1 MASTK
6 QGAAA
11 PKQPAG
17 PVQKILRIGV
27 IQAGKIVEERLIR
40 RRESVTIGASPK
52 NTIVVPA
59 SSLPRSFT
67 LFELSGGNY
76 QLMFS
81 DTMDGRV
88 SVNNQVMALE
98 QIRQGGHAQAKGGK
112 GNVMRLPLSDSS
124 RGKVLLGE
132 VTLLFQF
139 VAPPPIQPRPQLPP
153 SVRGSLITSMD
164 WVLASSFVA
173 CAVINFGF
181 VLYLKSMPIPRRVA
195 PDVVPDDFAEY
206 VPPAKIKPK
215 KVNIKKLT
223 EKGEKKAEKK
233 GPAPKKSAAGGSKSR
248 RPRKKAKPCDK
259 ACQDARAAARKARLA
274 KAIASTG
281 ALKLLGGKKG
291 SGPATSDLIKGGDPG
306 RKLDSAFKGVSGLK
320 AGGSGRRGLRVKGG
334 GGTGKRAGIG
344 DLGGRVGG
352 PGKVGTGGTVE
363 EKVPKFKFTRQK
375 EKVSGEINRSS
386 LGRYLRRAARGVK
399 ACYQRGLKRNPGL
412 GGKLNVVIEVN
423 TLGKVAAVS
432 IDKDTIGDA
441 GVAACVKR
449 VIRRQRFP
457 PAKGGTAEIIVPF
470 VFQSSK

>member
-1 MASTK
+1 MAT
-6 QGAAA
+6 AAQKKVA
-11 PKQPAG
+11 PPPAG

-67 LFELSGGNY
+67 LFEMSSGKY
-76 QLMFS
+76 SLLFS

-98 QIRQGGHAQAKGGK
+98 QVRQGGHAQPKGGK
-112 GNVMRLPLSDSS
+112 GNVMKLGLTDAS

-139 VAPPPIQPRPQLPP
+139 VAPPPVQPRPQLPP
-153 SVRGSLITSMD
+153 SVRGSLITNMD

-181 VLYLKSMPIPRRVA
+181 LLYLKSMPVPRRVS
-195 PDVVPDDFAEY
+195 PDVVPDDFAEF
-206 VPPAKIKPK
+206 VPPAKAKPK
-215 KVNIKKLT
+215 KVSIKKIA

-233 GPAPKKSAAGGSKSR
+233 GPAPKKSSGRPSR
-248 RPRKKAKPCDK
+248 RRAKKAKPCDK
-259 ACQDARAAARKARLA
+259 ACQEARAAKRRARLA
-274 KAIASTG
+274 KAIAATG

-291 SGPATSDLIKGGDPG
+291 QGPATSDLIKGGDPG

-344 DLGGRVGG
+344 DLSSRVKG
-352 PGKVGTGGTVE
+352 PGKVGTGGNVE
-363 EKVPKFKFTRQK
+363 EKVPKALVKRK
-375 EKVSGEINRSS
+375 REKVSGEINRSS

-423 TLGKVAAVS
+423 TLGKVASVS

-441 GVAACVKR
+441 GVASCVKR
-449 VIRRQRFP
+449 VIKRQRFP
-457 PAKGGTAEIIVPF
+457 PAKGGVAEIIVPF